1 MYRQVHDMLR
11 RGLCQMPT
19 QAQPRAA
26 NPMSARSRLIKW
38 RASAAS
44 VPANMLQSRTLCH
57 TEDDVRLHRRVPT
70 VAFLFLL
77 IPGTSTLAQTIRLHV
92 DLTDAPRNIY
102 HAHLTVPVKPG
113 ELTLVFPKW
122 IPGNHRPSGPIAAL
136 TGIRMEAAGQPLSW
150 QRDPIDMYAF
160 HVMVPAGAPEIQIS
174 LDTITSDDN
183 AGSGGPAASSNI
195 LDLNWNAVV
204 LYPQG
209 ARSDAAQFAPSITLP
224 AGWKFGTALSVAN
237 TAGDRVEFAP
247 VSLTTLVDSPLIA
260 GVHYRRIE
268 LTKPGETPVHVM
280 DLVADNEGDL
290 AMKPDDLAAY
300 QKLVAETGALF
311 GARHYRQYH
320 FLYTLSEQV
329 GEHGLEHHESN
340 DSVANERTLLD
351 PNLRMIFAALLPHEF
366 VHSWNGKYRRPA
378 GLATPNYQEPMIG
391 DLLWVYEGLT
401 EYLGT
406 LLAERSGLW
415 TPEQYREAL
424 AATAANLDHRP
435 GRTWRPLEDTARSV
449 QILRR
454 ISTPQWSSWR
464 RGLDY
469 YPEGELI
476 WLEVDATIRQQTH
489 GQRSLNDFC
498 RQFHGGESGPPK
510 VVPYT
515 FDDVVHGLNQVAPYD
530 WAALLQQ
537 RVNSTSTHA
546 PLRGI
551 ELGGWKLVYNDKPN
565 SLIEAIE
572 KLLKFSGFSDS
583 LGFTVEEDGKLDDV
597 IVGSPAYQAGIGPGM
612 KLVAVNGRKWS
623 SQVLHDALHAAQGTN
638 LPVDLLVENA
648 QFFKTYSIPY
658 HEGDKNP
665 HLEPVSGQPDVLG
678 DILRPLTH

>member
-1 MYRQVHDMLR
+1 
-11 RGLCQMPT
+11 
-19 QAQPRAA
+19 
-26 NPMSARSRLIKW
+26 
-38 RASAAS
+38 
-44 VPANMLQSRTLCH
+44 MLQSRFSAGGGVH
-57 TEDDVRLHRRVPT
+57 FHRSVRA
-70 VAFLFLL
+70 VAYLALL
-77 IPGTSTLAQTIRLHV
+77 LVSVACNLVAQTIQLHV

-102 HAHLTVPVKPG
+102 HAHLTVPAKPG

-136 TGIRMEAAGQPLSW
+136 AGIRMEAAGQPIAW
-150 QRDPIDMYAF
+150 QRDSVDMYAF
-160 HVMVPAGAPEIQIS
+160 HLTVPAGVSEVQIS
-174 LDTITSDDN
+174 LDAITSNDS
-183 AGSGGPAASSNI
+183 AGTASPAASSNL
-195 LDLNWNAVV
+195 LDLNWNAVL

-209 ARSDAAQFAPSITLP
+209 TNSDAVEFTPSVTLP
-224 AGWKFGTALSVAN
+224 SGWKFGTALTVASA
-237 TAGDRVEFAP
+237 AGDHVEFAP

-260 GVHYRRIE
+260 GLHYRQIQ

-280 DLVADNEGDL
+280 DIVADNETDL
-290 AMKPDDLAAY
+290 AMKPEDLAAY

-320 FLYTLSEQV
+320 FLYTLSDQV
-329 GEHGLEHHESN
+329 GDHGLEHHESN

-351 PNLRMIFAALLPHEF
+351 PDLRMISADLLPHEF

-401 EYLGT
+401 DYLGN
-406 LLAERSGLW
+406 LLAERSGLR

-424 AATAANLDHRP
+424 AATAAALDHRP

-449 QILRR
+449 QTLRLLG
-454 ISTPQWSSWR
+454 PQWSSWR

-469 YPEGELI
+469 YPEGDLI
-476 WLEVDATIRQQTH
+476 WLEVDATIRQQTR

-515 FDDVVHGLNQVAPYD
+515 FDDVVHVLNQVAAYD
-530 WAALLQQ
+530 WDRLL
-537 RVNSTSTHA
+537 REHVNSTGDHA

-551 ELGGWKLVYNDKPN
+551 ELGGWKLVYNDQPN
-565 SLIEAIE
+565 SLIEAAGT
-572 KLLKFSGFSDS
+572 LLKVSDFSYS
-583 LGFTVEEDGKLDDV
+583 LGFTIEEDGKLDDV

-612 KLVAVNGRKWS
+612 RLIAVNGRKWS
-623 SQVLHDALHAAQGTN
+623 PTVLHDALRGAQGADA
-638 LPVDLLVENA
+638 PIELLVENA
-648 QFFKTYSIPY
+648 QFFRTYAIQY
-658 HEGDKNP
+658 HEGNKNP
-665 HLEPVSGQPDVLG
+665 HLERVSSQPDVLA
-678 DILRPLTH
+678 DILKPMTR